1 MSKGRS
7 FRIIFPLLVSLG
19 SYAASWAAFGAGP
32 GAYMAG
38 GKMAQ
43 VAAVYVALALL
54 AFPAFLFTPLV
65 AGIAA
70 ALSLSG
76 LAFLAN
82 AAGADLG
89 VIAPAA
95 APLALALTLA
105 FALPVGLALAAAVDL
120 ALLFALRPHTA
131 WGEPVAGATF
141 AQMTAIFAWL
151 ALIAALGAAL
161 RWRERRLERISS
173 ELERLDSAYRKV
185 ADANIDFQTYALF
198 AREEAME
205 NERKR
210 LAGEIHDIIGYSLTN
225 LIMLIQA
232 AQYSKGGIEET
243 AVILEKARIH
253 ANESLAEARRALA
266 ELRSRDADR
275 PRGANLFLRLTMNFQ
290 DVTGVAVH
298 TSFGNIPPILPRVLE
313 KALYRVIQEGLTNA
327 FRHGRANEVDVS
339 FWRDDSLIHVRL
351 RDDGSAVAPVGKS
364 EEERAGIGLAGLRDR
379 IAELGGELE
388 AGPVPGGFA
397 LQASVPLTED
407 DDGR

>member
-1 MSKGRS
+1 MRSGRS
-7 FRIIFPLLVSLG
+7 FRIVFPLLVSLG
-19 SYAASWAAFGAGP
+19 CYAASWAAFRADRGA
-32 GAYMAG
+32 ALESD
-38 GKMAQ
+38 KIAQ
-43 VAAVYVALALL
+43 VAAVYLAMAFL
-54 AFPAFLFTPLV
+54 AFPAFLGSPLV
-65 AGIAA
+65 TGVSA

-82 AAGADLG
+82 AAGPDLG
-89 VIAPAA
+89 VIGPAA

-105 FALPVGLALAAAVDL
+105 FALPAGLALAGAVVV
-120 ALLFALRPHTA
+120 ALLVALRPHSA
-131 WGEPVAGATF
+131 WGEPVAGAT
-141 AQMTAIFAWL
+141 AEEMMAIFASL
-151 ALIAALGAAL
+151 SLVAALGAAL
-161 RWRERRLERISS
+161 RWRERRLALLAA

-243 AVILEKARIH
+243 AGILEKARIH

-266 ELRSRDADR
+266 CLRSRDADR
-275 PRGANLFLRLTMNFQ
+275 PRGANLFLRLTRNFQ
-290 DVTGVAVH
+290 DVTGVTVH

-327 FRHGRANEVDVS
+327 FRHGRAKEVDVS
-339 FWRDDSLIHVRL
+339 FWRDGSLVHVRL
-351 RDDGSAVAPVGKS
+351 RDDGSAAPDGKN
-364 EEERAGIGLAGLRDR
+364 EAERAGIGLAGLRDR

-397 LQASVPLTED
+397 LHASVPLTED